1 MWLDILVKCQ
11 IHKKTFNIMFQ
22 IGYRK
27 DEYNSCNMLIKYKC
41 LMSFQVLLL

>member
-1 MWLDILVKCQ
+1 MPVVLLPASYLS
-11 IHKKTFNIMFQ
+11 KKFQ